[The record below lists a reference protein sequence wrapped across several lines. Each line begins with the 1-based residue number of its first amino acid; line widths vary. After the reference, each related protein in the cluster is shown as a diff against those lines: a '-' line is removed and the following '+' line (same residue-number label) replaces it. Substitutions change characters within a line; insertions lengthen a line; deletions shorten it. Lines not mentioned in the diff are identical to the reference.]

1 SISSNSS
8 LRASAPIF
16 ALNEPL
22 PYCSSTSWYSFSF
35 KTWHFSRFVVPL
47 SITTYEA
54 KYMILSKFLGEISS
68 INAILLGIPL
78 KYQICATGA
87 ASSICP
93 ILSRLT
99 FDFVTS
105 TPHLSH
111 TIPLYLTL
119 LYLPQ

>member
-1 SISSNSS
+1 MSSKSFFTD
-8 LRASAPIF
+8 SAPIP
-16 ALNEPL
+16 ASNE
-22 PYCSSTSWYSFSF
+22 SSPNLSTASLYSFSF
-35 KTWHFSRFVVPL
+35 NNCFFKRGVPFGSKT
-47 SITTYEA
+47 IYEA
-54 KYMILSKFLGEISS
+54 KYNTFSRDLGDISS
-68 INAILLGIPL
+68 ISPIRDGIPL
-78 KYQICATGA
+78 KYQMCDTGA

-105 TPHLSH
+105 TPHLSQ